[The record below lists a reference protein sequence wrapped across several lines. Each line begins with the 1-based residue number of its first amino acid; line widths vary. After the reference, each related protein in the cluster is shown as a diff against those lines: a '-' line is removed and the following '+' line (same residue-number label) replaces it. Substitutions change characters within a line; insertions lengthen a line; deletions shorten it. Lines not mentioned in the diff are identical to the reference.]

1 MVSTYRLS
9 ARSLLE
15 TAAVDLQFTALR
27 HHLLY
32 QGTAVSH
39 GEAASWRGSLPVLA
53 RDLADAGL
61 GRVEVLLEH
70 RLPLSSKRT
79 DVVLAGVHPRTSRPS
94 YLVVELKQ
102 WSRVTP
108 WPDST
113 TLFDVDGARY
123 RPSLHPS
130 LQVRHYADYLRDF
143 TLALGPARASLSGV
157 AYLHNA
163 SDDGVAPLLASPE
176 GIEAAPLYTGA
187 RRGRWLEFLAEHF
200 ADESGADAADLLL
213 TSKIGPSKQLLAHAA
228 AEIRD
233 REQFQLL
240 DEQEIAYRMVVEAVR
255 RGRGASTKTAVIVT
269 GGPGSGKSVIALSL
283 LGQLWREGRSALHA
297 TGSRSFTQTLR
308 KVAGHR
314 SRETQQLFRYFN
326 QFMDAIPNDLD
337 VLVLDEAHRI
347 RETSVDRYTRKEIR
361 DRARPQI
368 DELLAAS
375 RVPVFLLDEHQVVR
389 PGESGTVDL
398 IRKRAAALGI
408 EVEHVDLNGQFRAG
422 GSQVYVE
429 WVLGLLGLEIVPGV
443 GEVVHG
449 EDDTGGAA
457 LPATWRGDD
466 RYGLAVADSP
476 HQLEAFLRDRLADG
490 DSARITAGYCW
501 PWSDPTPSGGLVPD
515 VRIGEWS
522 RPWNVKADRSV
533 GDAPPSHLWAT
544 EPGGFEQ
551 VGCVYTAQGF
561 EYDWNGLILGPDL
574 VWRTDHWVAQR
585 EESRDPAFRGRN
597 AVDAATFDRL
607 IRNIYKVLLT
617 RGMKGTVLYSTD
629 PETQEMLRAVAPS
642 LG

>member
-1 MVSTYRLS
+1 MISTYRMS
-9 ARSLLE
+9 ARSLRE
-15 TAAVDLQFTALR
+15 TVAIDLSFTALR
-27 HHLLY
+27 QHLLY
-32 QGTAVSH
+32 QGTAVGH
-39 GEAASWRGSLPVLA
+39 GEAASWRGSLPVLT

-61 GRVEVLLEH
+61 DRVEVLLEH

-79 DVVLAGVHPRTSRPS
+79 DVVLAGVHPRTRRPS

-108 WPDST
+108 WPEST

-130 LQVRHYADYLRDF
+130 LQVRGYADYLRDF
-143 TLALGPARASLSGV
+143 TLALEPARAMLDGV

-176 GIEAAPLYTGA
+176 GIEAAPLYTGT
-187 RRGRWLEFLAEHF
+187 RRGQWLDFLTRRF
-200 ADESGADAADLLL
+200 ADEPGTEAADLLL
-213 TSKIGPSKQLLAHAA
+213 GSKIGPSKQLLAHAA

-233 REQFQLL
+233 REQFRLL

-255 RGRGASTKTAVIVT
+255 RGRGATTKTAVVVT

-283 LGQLWREGRSALHA
+283 LGQLAREGRTVLHA

-314 SRETQQLFRYFN
+314 SSQTQQLFRYFN
-326 QFMDAIPNDLD
+326 QFIDAVPNDLD
-337 VLVLDEAHRI
+337 VLVLDEAHRV

-361 DRARPQI
+361 DRARPQV
-368 DELLAAS
+368 DELLTAA
-375 RVPVFLLDEHQVVR
+375 RVPVFLLDEYQVVR
-389 PGESGTVDL
+389 PGESGTVAL
-398 IRKRAAALGI
+398 IRDRARTLGI

-422 GSQVYVE
+422 GSAAYVT
-429 WVLGLLGLEIVPGV
+429 WVLDLLGLETVPGI
-443 GEVVHG
+443 GEVVH
-449 EDDTGGAA
+449 DDDASAGPSPWPGDERYRLA
-457 LPATWRGDD
+457 L
-466 RYGLAVADSP
+466 ADSP
-476 HQLEAFLRDRLADG
+476 RELELFLQRWLDAG
-490 DSARITAGYCW
+490 DSARMTAGYCW
-501 PWSDPTPSGGLVPD
+501 RWSDPTPAAELVPD
-515 VRIGEWS
+515 VTIGDWA
-522 RPWNVKADRSV
+522 RPWNVKSERRV
-533 GDAPPSHLWAT
+533 GSAPPSHLWAT
-544 EPGGFEQ
+544 EPGGFGQ

-574 VWRTDHWVAQR
+574 VWRTDRWVTQR
-585 EESRDPAFRGRN
+585 TESKDPAFRGRG
-597 AVDAATFDRL
+597 AVDGPTFDRL

-629 PETQEMLRAVAPS
+629 PETQAMLAGLVPA
-642 LG
+642 LE

>member
-1 MVSTYRLS
+1 MS
-9 ARSLLE
+9 ASSLRE
-15 TAAVDLQFTALR
+15 TVAADLNFTALQQ
-27 HHLLY
+27 HLLY
-32 QGTAVSH
+32 QGTAVGH

-53 RDLADAGL
+53 RDLADVGL
-61 GRVEVLLEH
+61 DRVEVLLEH

-79 DVVLAGVHPRTSRPS
+79 DVVLAGVHPRTRRPS

-108 WPDST
+108 WPEST

-130 LQVRHYADYLRDF
+130 LQVRGYADYLRDF
-143 TLALGPARASLSGV
+143 TLALEPARATLGGV

-163 SDDGVAPLLASPE
+163 SDDGVGPLLGSPE
-176 GIEAAPLYTGA
+176 GIAAAPLYTGS
-187 RRGRWLEFLAEHF
+187 RRGQWLDFLTRHF
-200 ADESGADAADLLL
+200 ADEPGTEAADLLL
-213 TSKIGPSKQLLAHAA
+213 SSKIGPSKQLLAHAA

-255 RGRGASTKTAVIVT
+255 AGRGATTKTAVVVT

-283 LGQLWREGRSALHA
+283 LGQLAREGRSTLHA

-314 SRETQQLFRYFN
+314 SRETQQLFKYFN
-326 QFMDAIPNDLD
+326 QFMDAVPNDLD

-361 DRARPQI
+361 DRARPQV
-368 DELLAAS
+368 DELLTAA
-375 RVPVFLLDEHQVVR
+375 RVPVFLLDEYQVVR

-398 IRKRAAALGI
+398 IRDRARALGI

-422 GSQVYVE
+422 GSEAYIR
-429 WVLGLLGLEIVPGV
+429 WVLDLLSLETVPGV
-443 GEVVHG
+443 GEVVHEDDDDGGVRPREWRG
-449 EDDTGGAA
+449 EDH
-457 LPATWRGDD
+457 
-466 RYGLAVADSP
+466 YSLAVAESP
-476 HQLEAFLRDRLADG
+476 EALEAFLRHRLDSG
-490 DSARITAGYCW
+490 DSARMTAGYCW
-501 PWSDPTPSGGLVPD
+501 PWSDPTPSGDLVAD
-515 VRIGEWS
+515 VRIGDWR
-522 RPWNVKADRSV
+522 RPWNVKAERRV
-533 GDAPPSHLWAT
+533 GSAPPSHLWAT
-544 EPGGFEQ
+544 ESGGFEQ
-551 VGCVYTAQGF
+551 IGCVYTAQGF

-585 EESRDPAFRGRN
+585 TESKDPAFRSRN
-597 AVDAATFDRL
+597 AVDTPTFDRL

-629 PETQEMLRAVAPS
+629 PETQAMLAGLLPVR
-642 LG
+642 

>member
-1 MVSTYRLS
+1 M
-9 ARSLLE
+9 
-15 TAAVDLQFTALR
+15 VDLQFTALR
-27 HHLLY
+27 QHLIY
-32 QGTAVSH
+32 QGTAVGH

-61 GRVEVLLEH
+61 ERVEVLLEH

-79 DVVLAGVHPRTSRPS
+79 DVVLAGVHPRSRRPS
-94 YLVVELKQ
+94 FLVVELKQ

-108 WPDST
+108 WPEST

-130 LQVRHYADYLRDF
+130 LQVRGYADYLRDF
-143 TLALGPARASLSGV
+143 TLALAPARASLGGV

-176 GIEAAPLYTGA
+176 GIEAAPLYTGS
-187 RRGRWLEFLAEHF
+187 RRGEWLDFLTRHF
-200 ADESGADAADLLL
+200 ADEPGSEAADLLL
-213 TSKIGPSKQLLAHAA
+213 RSKIGPSKQLLAHAA

-255 RGRGASTKTAVIVT
+255 RGRGATTKTAVVVT

-283 LGQLWREGRSALHA
+283 LGQLAREGRSTLHA

-326 QFMDAIPNDLD
+326 QFIDATPNDLD

-361 DRARPQI
+361 DRARPQV
-368 DELLAAS
+368 DELLTAA
-375 RVPVFLLDEHQVVR
+375 RVPVFLLDEYQVVR

-398 IRKRAAALGI
+398 IRDRARVLGI

-422 GSQVYVE
+422 GSEAYIE
-429 WVLGLLGLEIVPGV
+429 WVLDLLGLESIPGV
-443 GEVVHG
+443 GEIVH
-449 EDDTGGAA
+449 EDDDGE
-457 LPATWRGDD
+457 PHPRPWPGDD
-466 RYGLAVADSP
+466 RYALAVADSP
-476 HQLEAFLRDRLADG
+476 EQLEEFLRRRLDDG

-501 PWSDPTPSGGLVPD
+501 PWSDPTASGELVAD
-515 VRIGEWS
+515 VKIGAWS
-522 RPWNVKADRSV
+522 RPWNMKSERRV
-533 GDAPPSHLWAT
+533 GSAPPSHLWAT

-574 VWRTDHWVAQR
+574 VWRSDRWVAQR
-585 EESRDPAFRGRN
+585 AESKDPAFRGRG
-597 AVDAATFDRL
+597 AVDAPTFDRL

-617 RGMKGTVLYSTD
+617 RGMKGTALYSTD
-629 PETQEMLRAVAPS
+629 PETQAMLAGLLPALESSGSPD
-642 LG
+642 LA